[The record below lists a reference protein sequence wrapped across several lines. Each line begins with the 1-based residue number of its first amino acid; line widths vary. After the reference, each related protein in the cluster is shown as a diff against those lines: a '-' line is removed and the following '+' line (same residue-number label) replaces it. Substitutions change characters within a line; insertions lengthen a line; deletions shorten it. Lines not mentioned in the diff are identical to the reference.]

1 MTINGHERVGGFK
14 AFKRGEAL
22 IRKNG
27 REIKEGE

>member
-1 MTINGHERVGGFK
+1 MAMRGVGGLK
-14 AFKRGEAL
+14 AFKRGAL

>member
-1 MTINGHERVGGFK
+1 MAMRGVGGFK